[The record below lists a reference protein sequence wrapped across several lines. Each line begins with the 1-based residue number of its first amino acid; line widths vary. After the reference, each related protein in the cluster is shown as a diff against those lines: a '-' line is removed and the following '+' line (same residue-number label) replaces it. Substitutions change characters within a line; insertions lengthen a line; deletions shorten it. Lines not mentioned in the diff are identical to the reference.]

1 MEDGIKNNNDMISKL
16 NSNSYNL
23 FKVIKVSYDNAVIEA
38 NKPFLIE
45 KEFTLPTGYKAIGI
59 CGQHLGRNAGIT
71 YTMVDI
77 SDGHICQVGGW
88 AGSNTYF
95 NGYVEILLCT
105 AL

>member
-71 YTMVDI
+71 YTMVGI
-77 SDGHICQVGGW
+77 SRSVLQRSI
-88 AGSNTYF
+88 
-95 NGYVEILLCT
+95 
-105 AL
+105 